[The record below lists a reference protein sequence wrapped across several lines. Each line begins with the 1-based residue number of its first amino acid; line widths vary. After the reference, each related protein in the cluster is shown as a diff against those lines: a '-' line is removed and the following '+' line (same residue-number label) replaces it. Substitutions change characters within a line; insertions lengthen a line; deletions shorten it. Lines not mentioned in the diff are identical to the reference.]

1 MPQPP
6 VEALNHPWVVY
17 AAIILIIS
25 GFAVSVSKRLQEAL
39 GPFGRWISKRQERAI
54 ERQRSVLI
62 ARGSL
67 DDVVAE
73 QLRADIRDIASQM
86 VAQRERHNEAIRQL
100 RREHAAEIEE
110 IRSAHRREMTE
121 LRRQFTER

>member
-67 DDVVAE
+67 DDLVAE
-73 QLRADIRDIASQM
+73 QLRADIRDIANQM
-86 VAQRERHNEAIRQL
+86 DAQRERHNEAIRQL
-100 RREHAAEIEE
+100 RREHAAEIDE

>member
-67 DDVVAE
+67 DDVIAQ
-73 QLRADIRDIASQM
+73 QLRADIDDIANQM
-86 VAQRERHNEAIRQL
+86 NAQRERHNAAIRQL
-100 RREHAAEIEE
+100 RREHAAEIEA
-110 IRSAHRREMTE
+110 IRSAHQREMTE

>member
-1 MPQPP
+1 MPEPP

-17 AAIILIIS
+17 AAIVLIIS

-39 GPFGRWISKRQERAI
+39 GPFGRWISRRQERAI

-62 ARGSL
+62 ARGAL
-67 DDVVAE
+67 EDVVAE

-86 VAQRERHNEAIRQL
+86 NAQRVRHNAAIAQL
-100 RREHAAEIEE
+100 RREHAAEIEA
-110 IRSAHRREMTE
+110 IRSAHDREMTE
-121 LRRQFTER
+121 LHRQLAQR